1 MASYLAHHLPLLW
14 AAMAFVSAIIVFV
27 GVHIIWRIRADDIK
41 SAAELRRR
49 LSAGRPVV
57 VELYTNL

>member
-1 MASYLAHHLPLLW
+1 MASYLAHYLPLLC
-14 AAMAFVSAIIVFV
+14 AAMAFVSPIIVFFAL
-27 GVHIIWRIRADDIK
+27 HIIWRIRADDIK

-49 LSAGRPVV
+49 LSAGHPVV